1 MGNLGT
7 IACNKEQKTED
18 KNHEKSLTKKL
29 QGKVF
34 NL

>member
-1 MGNLGT
+1 MNAD
-7 IACNKEQKTED
+7 IACNKEQKKT
-18 KNHEKSLTKKL
+18 KNMKKKPTKNL